1 MSGAETPPGTDA
13 EGVHGTCYQALPG
26 TDSLADWCRV
36 RQEVDW
42 AGLDAPAVTGPVT
55 PAADGLVAWCAGPA
69 TDRDPVR
76 ARRLLAGYA
85 AVRADAERKLPLTF
99 ALLSGWQRRVLG
111 TREAP
116 FRTGDAYAKRGRER
130 YALTD
135 RTRAD
140 LDACLR
146 ESGAPDEPLV
156 ARAARTYLDVAFF
169 HPFEDGNGRAALL
182 ALTYVLARERVFL
195 SEVGPLQT
203 TRYADDPAGA
213 ADLALLVSVL
223 VRRSAAES
231 GPHGRRHP
239 RTPVRTAPSGRP

>member
-1 MSGAETPPGTDA
+1 MSGAE
-13 EGVHGTCYQALPG
+13 ALPG

-55 PAADGLVAWCAGPA
+55 PAADGVVAWCAGPA
-69 TDRDPVR
+69 TDRDPER

-85 AVRADAERKLPLTF
+85 AVRADAERGVPLTF

-130 YALTD
+130 YVLTA
-135 RTRAD
+135 RTRGD
-140 LDACLR
+140 FEACLR
-146 ESGAPDEPLV
+146 ESGAPEVPLV

-182 ALTYVLARERVFL
+182 ALVFVLAGERVFL
-195 SEVGPLQT
+195 GEVGPLRT
-203 TRYADDPAGA
+203 TRYADDPVGA
-213 ADLALLVSVL
+213 ADLASLVSVL
-223 VRRSAAES
+223 VRRSA
-231 GPHGRRHP
+231 
-239 RTPVRTAPSGRP
+239 GRPAGAGDHRRRPGPDLHAGRP